1 MQARY
6 LGLSM
11 SFSHSDASKW
21 NSRISKLEHHIELEN
36 VDVSNWQ
43 LWNGVANSGT
53 LEPSA
58 AHGTPPVPRL
68 DLSDSKVATR
78 RLSDSTPK
86 ASPRTTAPSWYDK
99 ISKMEQEIR
108 TELRVRLPSRP
119 AAHSACDTD
128 TGHPIHF
135 EAVKLSDCPHVP
147 GTAQSGTATV
157 AHLRRDGLHSC
168 SHSDPTLRRAAS
180 SRPPVRTL
188 STLTA
193 CYALCRSTRT
203 RRLAT
208 SGRPPA
214 LTPRRMR
221 RQLTT
226 SAASH

>member
-1 MQARY
+1 MT
-6 LGLSM
+6 
-11 SFSHSDASKW
+11 FSHSDASKR
-21 NSRISKLEHHIELEN
+21 NSRISQLEHHIELEN

-43 LWNGVANSGT
+43 LWNGVAHANSGM

-78 RLSDSTPK
+78 RLSDNTPK

-157 AHLRRDGLHSC
+157 APLRRDGLRRC
-168 SHSDPTLRRAAS
+168 SHSDPTLRV
-180 SRPPVRTL
+180 VRL
-188 STLTA
+188 
-193 CYALCRSTRT
+193 
-203 RRLAT
+203 
-208 SGRPPA
+208 PPA
-214 LTPRRMR
+214 RPFVL
-221 RQLTT
+221 
-226 SAASH
+226 